1 MYLLDSLWRGNISP
15 SERFVRRNSEYKK
28 VSKQF
33 CDEIDTLMEILPQEA
48 KQQMERVDDLRSD
61 LAVLH
66 DEDLF
71 IYAFRMGAQMILDV
85 IGDYK
90 GQFCDMSMA
99 EG

>member
-1 MYLLDSLWRGNISP
+1 
-15 SERFVRRNSEYKK
+15 
-28 VSKQF
+28 
-33 CDEIDTLMEILPQEA
+33 ME
-48 KQQMERVDDLRSD
+48 KVDDLRSD

-71 IYAFRMGAQMILDV
+71 IYTFRMGAQMILDV

-99 EG
+99 EV